1 MIIAHSGIAIF
12 CAGVVFVMTYQVE
25 KDLVIKPNQTQMVGN
40 HDLKFLGVKPISGP
54 NFTGVEGLFELRQ
67 RDSNKINLLS
77 PQKRKYIRSDDLMTE
92 ASILYGFFGDFYVF
106 DSNDLL

>member
-1 MIIAHSGIAIF
+1 MKKIYLYIILTLVF
-12 CAGVVFVMTYQVE
+12 CNAGFAE

-54 NFTGVEGLFELRQ
+54 NFTGIEGLFELRQ
-67 RDSNKINLLS
+67 RDSKKINLLS

-92 ASILYGFFGDFYVF
+92 ASIIATSNFFPSFL
-106 DSNDLL
+106 N